1 MMSTFS
7 GSFKTVQTGKPDKNI
22 SYNGSIENK
31 KGKLSFDIET
41 DVNGAKNKIKRENVT
56 MMDLRTDPEVLLFM
70 GSLKGAKA
78 KKSKTSKKSKTLKSS
93 RSKSKRASQ

>member
-1 MMSTFS
+1 MSTTFS

-31 KGKLSFDIET
+31 KGKMSFDIET
-41 DVNGAKNKIKRENVT
+41 DVNGAKKQIKRENVT

-70 GSLKGAKA
+70 GSLKGTKA
-78 KKSKTSKKSKTLKSS
+78 KKNKKNKT
-93 RSKSKRASQ
+93 KRASL